1 MSRTRNA
8 LVFVALALVAATPA
22 LAGFQETITKGEG
35 FPADPRELGRIAIFV
50 TECDPALDCSRLVAF
65 AIQETADSDVGITVV
80 PETSV
85 RQALFSAGK
94 TAYDPE
100 MREALMEELEL
111 GGVLEIH
118 VPHAERSDGFGG
130 RTKSQVKVEMARQ
143 DTRVPARAGWG
154 DHIYIGTELIF
165 TAVGRPSPAAREGR
179 RGEP

>member
-1 MSRTRNA
+1 MPSARTV
-8 LVFVALALVAATPA
+8 LVALSLVLVAATPA

-35 FPADPRELGRIAIFV
+35 FPADPAELGRIAIFV

-65 AIQETADSDVGITVV
+65 AVQETADSDVGVTVV
-80 PETSV
+80 PEATV
-85 RQALFSAGK
+85 RQALFAAGK

-130 RTKSQVKVEMARQ
+130 RTKSQVKVEMVLLGP
-143 DTRVPARAGWG
+143 DGSVLM
-154 DHIYIGTELIF
+154 H
-165 TAVGRPSPAAREGR
+165 AVGMGRPLNVVSSPERVAGTVIENILRKAWK
-179 RGEP
+179 